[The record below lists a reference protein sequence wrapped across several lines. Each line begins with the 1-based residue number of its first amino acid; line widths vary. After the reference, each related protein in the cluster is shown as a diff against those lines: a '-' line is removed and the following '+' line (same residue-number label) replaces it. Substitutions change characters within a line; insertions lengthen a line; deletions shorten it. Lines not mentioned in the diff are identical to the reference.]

1 MTSVF
6 VRHHYLKKK
15 KKKKDTINV
24 INRYFLS
31 IIEEKKK

>member
-15 KKKKDTINV
+15 QKKKDTINV